1 MKKFACVGNLIIAF
15 GLTFGFNAQAL
26 TLGRLSV
33 LSFLGQPLVAEI
45 EVPEISPEESNSLR
59 VGIANAE
66 AFKSAGLDYSPVV
79 AELSITGKRRADGRV
94 ILEVRGS
101 QPVTAPFVDL
111 VLEMTWNAGRML
123 RDYTVLLDPP
133 ATANQALIVPAPTLP
148 MLSSSSFP
156 SVASA
161 APAAAIAVKSQND
174 EAEQRTPKQVA
185 STKAKP
191 TAKNSIKIKK
201 GDTAAAIAAANKPEG
216 VSLDQMLVAM
226 LRSNP
231 QAFEAGNVNRL
242 KAGAVMEMPTA
253 EDATATKAQEAKNN
267 IKAQARDFN
276 EYRRRLANNAPA
288 SVEKESSRQASGKV
302 VAKVQD
308 RQAVAPSDDRLT
320 LAKPAQAGNAAA
332 AEDKIA
338 KERAAADANARA
350 SELKKNMAELSQLAA
365 KAPAVA
371 QAPAQATTPASVPA
385 SAASAASVPVALSAS
400 APQPAVSAPPLPVTK
415 TVRPPAPPAPEPSFL
430 DEILTNPLVLPIGGV
445 AVFVFLLGAFL
456 VVRRRRRAQSMHTMQ
471 DESVGFSQTRQPPTD
486 TIFGPMGASEVDT
499 QETMTQAS
507 ASSAVYPSSQPST
520 VTGDVDP
527 IAEADVYLAYNR
539 DVQAEEILKEA
550 KRNAPKRIDVQAKLL
565 EIYAKRQ
572 DMDAFDAGAQ
582 DLHLLTDGEGEDWAK
597 VRMLARD
604 LGSTHPLFKV
614 SGSAFAISSESVSTN
629 SSAYSANSLS
639 FLSTPMP
646 PAVAEAPIVEAL
658 EAPASSNFGG
668 GLIDFDLSSLTLDLP
683 GATDSPV
690 QATDSMPVFAADVV
704 EDPKLALAEEYLSIG
719 DKVGARSLIEEV
731 LQQNA
736 HPQTVALAQQ
746 MLMRLG

>member
-66 AFKSAGLDYSPVV
+66 AFKSAGLDYSAVV

-111 VLEMTWNAGRML
+111 VLEITWNAGRML

-148 MLSSSSFP
+148 MLSSSSLP
-156 SVASA
+156 SA
-161 APAAAIAVKSQND
+161 AASSAPAVAIAAKPQND
-174 EAEQRTPKQVA
+174 EAEQRMPKQVV

-231 QAFEAGNVNRL
+231 QAFEGGNVNRL
-242 KAGAVMEMPTA
+242 KAGAVMDMPTA
-253 EDATATKAQEAKNN
+253 DDATAIKAQEAKNN

-302 VAKVQD
+302 IAKVQD

-320 LAKPAQAGNAAA
+320 LAKPAQAGKAAA
-332 AEDKIA
+332 TEDKIA
-338 KERAAADANARA
+338 KERATADANARA
-350 SELKKNMAELSQLAA
+350 NELKKNMTELSQLAA

-371 QAPAQATTPASVPA
+371 QAPAQATTSAPV
-385 SAASAASVPVALSAS
+385 SAASAVSVPVTLSAS
-400 APQPAVSAPPLPVTK
+400 APQPAVSAPPLLVVKP
-415 TVRPPAPPAPEPSFL
+415 VRPPVSPAPEPSFL
-430 DEILTNPLVLPIGGV
+430 DQILTNPLVLPIGGI
-445 AVFVFLLGAFL
+445 AVFVFLLGALL
-456 VVRRRRRAQSMHTMQ
+456 VVRRRRRTQSMHTMQ

-507 ASSAVYPSSQPST
+507 ASSAAYLPGQLST

-550 KRNAPKRIDVQAKLL
+550 KRNAPRRIDVQAKLL

-572 DMDAFDAGAQ
+572 DMEAFDAGAQ

-614 SGSAFAISSESVSTN
+614 SGSAFAVSSESVSTN

-683 GATDSPV
+683 GSTDSPI
-690 QATDSMPVFAADVV
+690 QATDSIPVFATDAV